1 MIPSGDLYTEGVV
14 NFMGWLGLAM
24 LLLLWLTSRPWFRKH
39 CYEMFSVLH
48 LMTAASFIL
57 FSNLHDYN
65 TIHFV
70 QPAFA
75 AWIAERLLRRI
86 STLRV
91 MIEETQPPT
100 STENGIL
107 SNGGIL
113 AVSICKRSG
122 RKDFPL
128 LVRLTMTLPRSWNV
142 CPGTAAF
149 LYLKCPSISNWQLHP
164 FSISTID
171 VESMTFSVHI
181 KALGDWTNQ
190 FVRQINQLVIKAD
203 LELDAQQTGRQET
216 SETSQDTTNH
226 FGLCIEGPYCS
237 DLGAQLDSNQK
248 CLFIAGG
255 VGLTGLSE
263 ALYRRHGRGQ
273 ATLLVWILRTVEE
286 MDFLAKDLLDRLQ
299 PPRDTTRIKVFI
311 TRQNEHCERR
321 RRQTAKSDHA
331 PLLMPGYVKSIDG
344 TAAAKNSILTF
355 STIVEETSTNPDQ
368 KMMSIVSLLG
378 VSLSFLLARM
388 TCCNRTV
395 RDIETERI
403 LHTCSAVPRASTSM
417 TCSNSCQDENNGIPC
432 CTTPICFYCFRGLPI
447 LFMFFLAPLL
457 PLLFAWVYPYCIHVT
472 KWVGKA
478 LRPHQLAPEFRSCTS
493 VPLQMAGQSAS
504 AVEDTTENSAAYGD
518 AMNGSLR
525 VIDNLCHRNA
535 SVVMT
540 NLNHTTV
547 EYRKPNLSKIV
558 QEFGASVYR
567 NDDEDFAI
575 SENSNVRRDAEM
587 KEAAVFVCGSKA
599 LAENVLKEV
608 EIHNTDNIRNDE
620 RSTSS
625 HEAFRSNRRVYL
637 SVWTATG
644 AY

>member
-1 MIPSGDLYTEGVV
+1 MIPSDNLYTEGVV

-39 CYEMFSVLH
+39 CYEMFSFLH
-48 LMTAASFIL
+48 LVTAASFIL

-65 TIHFV
+65 TIHFI

-75 AWIAERLLRRI
+75 AWIAERLVRRI
-86 STLRV
+86 STVNV
-91 MIEETQPPT
+91 MIEKTPPPT
-100 STENGIL
+100 TVEDGIL
-107 SNGGIL
+107 GNGGIL
-113 AVSICKRSG
+113 AVSICETSG
-122 RKDFPL
+122 RKDFPP

-190 FVRQINQLVIKAD
+190 FVRQLNQLVVKAD
-203 LELDAQQTGRQET
+203 LPLDDHQTGREEA
-216 SETSQDTTNH
+216 SETIQNATNQ

-237 DLGAQLDSNQK
+237 DLGAQLDSDQK

-263 ALYRRHGRGQ
+263 VLYRRHGRGQ
-273 ATLLVWILRTVEE
+273 ATLLVWILRTIEE

-299 PPRDTTRIKVFI
+299 PPRDTTQIMVYI
-311 TRQNEHCERR
+311 TRQDERYERR
-321 RRQTAKSDHA
+321 RRQTAKVDHT
-331 PLLMPGYVKSIDG
+331 PLLLPGYVKSIDR

-355 STIVEETSTNPDQ
+355 PTIVEETSTNPDQ
-368 KMMSIVSLLG
+368 KPMSLVSLLG

-388 TCCNRTV
+388 ACCNRTV
-395 RDIETERI
+395 RDTETGRI
-403 LHTCSAVPRASTSM
+403 LHTCSAVTRASTSM
-417 TCSNSCQDENNGIPC
+417 TCSNSCQDDGFSC
-432 CTTPICFYCFRGLPI
+432 CTTPICFYCFRGLPV
-447 LFMFFLAPLL
+447 LFMFILAPLL
-457 PLLFAWVYPYCIHVT
+457 PLLFAWVYPYCIQVT
-472 KWVGKA
+472 KWVRKA
-478 LRPHQLAPEFRSCTS
+478 IRPHHVAPGFRSCTLI
-493 VPLQMAGQSAS
+493 PLRMAGRSAS
-504 AVEDTTENSAAYGD
+504 AVEDTSENSVTYGD
-518 AMNGSLR
+518 ARNDSLR
-525 VIDNLCHRNA
+525 VIDHLCQRNA
-535 SVVMT
+535 PAIMT

-547 EYRKPNLSKIV
+547 EFRKPKLSQII
-558 QEFGASVYR
+558 QEFGASVGR
-567 NDDEDFAI
+567 NEDEDFAFR
-575 SENSNVRRDAEM
+575 ENSHVRRNAE
-587 KEAAVFVCGSKA
+587 EAAVFVCGSKA
-599 LAENVLKEV
+599 LAESVLKEV
-608 EIHNTDNIRNDE
+608 EIYNSNDTSNDE

-625 HEAFRSNRRVYL
+625 HGASRSNRRVTL